1 MYTEYDFRKAIE
13 NASDKA
19 ISKCDENRLLFDLD
33 MIEFLKNEKE
43 ELSTFV
49 NELEVES
56 KKEAWEL
63 KALTKYI
70 DKRIDG
76 LQKSVGL
83 SLYNFAVLY

>member
-1 MYTEYDFRKAIE
+1 MYTEYDYRKAIE

-19 ISKCDENRLLFDLD
+19 ISKRDKDRLLFDLD

-56 KKEAWEL
+56 EKEAWEL

-70 DKRIDG
+70 DKRIDS
-76 LQKSVGL
+76 LRKSVGL

>member
-1 MYTEYDFRKAIE
+1 MYTEYDFCKAIE

-19 ISKCDENRLLFDLD
+19 ISKRDEDRLFFDLD

-56 KKEAWEL
+56 GKEAWEL
-63 KALTKYI
+63 RALTNHI
-70 DKRIDG
+70 DKRIDS
-76 LQKSVGL
+76 LRKSVGL